1 MISHV
6 RGTVAAVTLSSAVI
20 EVGGAQGGVGLELLC
35 TPSTLAGLR
44 TGTQAALPSALIVRE
59 DSLTLFGFANEEE
72 KSIFEIVQTVQGVG
86 PKLAQAIVAVLEPD
100 TLRMAVASD
109 DAKTLT
115 KVPGVGLKGA
125 QRMILELKDR
135 LGAPTGT
142 SGSTSSI
149 ASAAP
154 WRTQV
159 AEALTGLG
167 YNAKDADRAVQA
179 VEDPAGAPNVSQL
192 LKAALQ
198 ILSKA

>member
-1 MISHV
+1 MIAHV
-6 RGTVAAVTLSSAVI
+6 RGRVAALTLSSAVI
-20 EVGGAQGGVGLELLC
+20 EVGGVGLELLC

-44 TGTQAALPSALIVRE
+44 TGTEATLPSALIVRE
-59 DSLTLFGFANEEE
+59 DSLTLFGFASEEE

-100 TLRMAVASD
+100 TLRAAVAAD

-135 LGAPTGT
+135 LGAPTG
-142 SGSTSSI
+142 G
-149 ASAAP
+149 ASAPRIAASVP
-154 WRTQV
+154 WRDQV

-167 YNAKDADRAVQA
+167 YNAKDADRAVTA
-179 VEDPAGAPNVSQL
+179 VPDPDGVPNVSAL